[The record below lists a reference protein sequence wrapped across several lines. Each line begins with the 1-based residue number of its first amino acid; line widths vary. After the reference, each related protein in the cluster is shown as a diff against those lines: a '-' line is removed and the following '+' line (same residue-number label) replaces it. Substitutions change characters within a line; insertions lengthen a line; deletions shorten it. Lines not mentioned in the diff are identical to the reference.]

1 MKIKEHVQ
9 LLQFI
14 FRGLLISSFIG
25 LTVGSASAFFLISLE
40 WATNWREAHPWI
52 IWTLPFG
59 GMAIGLI
66 YHYFGKEVEG
76 GNNLIIQEIQ
86 QPTKLISILMAPLV
100 LIGTVATHFFGG
112 SAGREGTAVQ
122 MGGSIA
128 DQLHRIFQ
136 FDDENRRM
144 LIAAGVSA
152 GFASVFGTPLAG
164 AIFGLEMAFIGR
176 INYKSI
182 LPCFLSAALADYV
195 TTAWGVGHTAYFIDS
210 IPPLSTINILWIVFG
225 GLIFGLAGRIFSVL
239 TRELG
244 KLYGKH
250 ISYAPFRPFV
260 GGVIIALLVWVMGT
274 TKYIGLGIPT
284 IVEAFFT
291 PLPAYDFALK
301 IIFTAITLGAGYKGG
316 EVTPLFFIGAT
327 LGNALAFFIPLPMAL
342 LAGCGFVAVFAA
354 AANTPLAC
362 IFMGIELF
370 GAEGGTYIG
379 IACIVAYLFSGHTGI
394 YKAQIVG
401 SAKNAHP
408 IHEEKTL
415 HELNSK

>member
-1 MKIKEHVQ
+1 MKINEQTQ

-14 FRGLLISSFIG
+14 LRGLLISVFIG

-40 WATNWREAHPWI
+40 WATNWREMHAWI
-52 IWTLPFG
+52 IWTLPLG

-66 YHYFGKEVEG
+66 YHYFGKEVAA
-76 GNNLIIQEIQ
+76 GNNLIIEQIQ
-86 QPTKLISILMAPLV
+86 QPTKLISLLMAPLIFV
-100 LIGTVATHFFGG
+100 GTIATHFFGG
-112 SAGREGTAVQ
+112 SAGREGSAVQ

-128 DQLHRIFQ
+128 DQLHRVFQ
-136 FDDENRRM
+136 FDGENRRM
-144 LIAAGVSA
+144 VIAAGVSA

-176 INYKSI
+176 INYKAI

-195 TTAWGVGHTAYFIDS
+195 TTAWGVGHTPYFIAVV
-210 IPPLSTINILWIVFG
+210 PPISTINILLIVVC
-225 GLIFGLAGRIFSVL
+225 GLAFGLAGRSFSAL
-239 TRELG
+239 TLKLG
-244 KLYGKH
+244 KLYGKL
-250 ISYAPFRPFV
+250 ISFPPFRPFV
-260 GGVIIALLVWVMGT
+260 GGVIIALLVWSLGT

-284 IVEAFFT
+284 IVEAFSN
-291 PLPAYDFALK
+291 PLPACDFALK

-394 YKAQIVG
+394 YKAQIIG
-401 SAKNAHP
+401 TSKNSRP